1 MSTPKGKTKIMLLAM
16 SSIFFVT
23 YLFLYIGGVP
33 LVGDKALP
41 YLIFNQPDESIN
53 YAFIREYVLE
63 GNRQI
68 QEPLLDLTENQ
79 VHPRSTTVVNGAL
92 TPIGFPGVIILFG
105 AIVKGLT
112 AISGLEFFNII
123 LLTLTPLC
131 AVIAPWFLYGV
142 IRRIWGEHIGIM
154 SAILVYIL
162 PGWWYYAS
170 RPLQHTILFVTLL
183 LIGSYAALKMK
194 EAVKETKQITWGLL
208 AGLGISL
215 ALFVRPSEVLWV
227 SAIALGFLLIHKK
240 DVTKHV
246 IRGGILGIILI
257 ALLFFFGQLSYY
269 GHVFGTGY
277 APPTSIG
284 SAGQITEGLFG
295 NDSIIK

>member
-92 TPIGFPGVIILFG
+92 TPIV
-105 AIVKGLT
+105 
-112 AISGLEFFNII
+112 
-123 LLTLTPLC
+123 LL
-131 AVIAPWFLYGV
+131 G
-142 IRRIWGEHIGIM
+142 
-154 SAILVYIL
+154 
-162 PGWWYYAS
+162 
-170 RPLQHTILFVTLL
+170 
-183 LIGSYAALKMK
+183 
-194 EAVKETKQITWGLL
+194 
-208 AGLGISL
+208 
-215 ALFVRPSEVLWV
+215 
-227 SAIALGFLLIHKK
+227 
-240 DVTKHV
+240 
-246 IRGGILGIILI
+246 
-257 ALLFFFGQLSYY
+257 
-269 GHVFGTGY
+269 
-277 APPTSIG
+277 
-284 SAGQITEGLFG
+284 
-295 NDSIIK
+295 